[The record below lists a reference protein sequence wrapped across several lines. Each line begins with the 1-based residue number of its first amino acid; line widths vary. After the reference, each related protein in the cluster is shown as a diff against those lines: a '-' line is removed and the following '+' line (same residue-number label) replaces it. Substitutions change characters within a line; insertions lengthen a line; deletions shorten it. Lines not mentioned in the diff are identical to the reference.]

1 MTPNKILWLAF
12 AALIFCSLAADLGV
26 FHRRAKTASFRQ
38 SLAWVLIWFMLAM
51 LFNAGVW
58 WHRGP
63 EQALQFFTGYVIEIS
78 LSMDNVFVFV
88 SIFAFFAVP
97 AAYQH
102 KILFW
107 GILGAM
113 ILRGLMI
120 GLGCALVAKFAWILY
135 IFGGFLIL
143 TGIKMALKSAEPV
156 GPERNPVVRL
166 VRKVVPMADGY
177 RGSNFFVR
185 ENGRL
190 LATPIFLVL
199 VLVEASDVVF
209 AVDSVPAIFAITTDP
224 FIVFT
229 SNIFAILGLRS
240 LYFVL
245 AAAMDKFHLLH
256 YGLGAVLV
264 FVGTKMLLDHTRF
277 EVGTLA
283 SLVVVGA
290 ILAVSVIASLLRPP
304 RE

>member
-1 MTPNKILWLAF
+1 MFWLGF
-12 AALIFCSLAADLGV
+12 AVLIFCSLAVDLGL
-26 FHRRAKTASFRQ
+26 FRRKPKSGTLRE
-38 SLAWVLIWFMLAM
+38 SLAWVLIWITLAM
-51 LFNAGVW
+51 LFDAVIW
-58 WHRGP
+58 MHHGP
-63 EQALQFFTGYVIEIS
+63 QKSLEFLTGYVIEIS
-78 LSMDNVFVFV
+78 LSMDNVFVFI

-97 AAYQH
+97 ATSQH

-120 GLGCALVAKFAWILY
+120 AVGCALVAKFSWIFY

-143 TGIKMALKSAEPV
+143 TGIKMALTRGEEIEPD
-156 GPERNPVVRL
+156 RNPVVRFFRRL
-166 VRKVVPMADGY
+166 LPITDGH
-177 RGSNFFVR
+177 RGAKFFVR

-190 LATPIFLVL
+190 MATPIFLVL
-199 VLVEASDVVF
+199 AVVEASDVVF
-209 AVDSVPAIFAITTDP
+209 AVDSVPAIFSITTDP

-245 AAAMDKFHLLH
+245 ARAADKFHLLH

-264 FVGTKMLLDHTRF
+264 FVGAKMLLERTAYRI
-277 EVGTLA
+277 ETLP
-283 SLVVVGA
+283 SLAVVGV
-290 ILAVSVIASLLRPP
+290 ILAVSVIASLMMA
-304 RE
+304 EE